1 MEPAIKMT
9 YTIRIMMRP
18 IFDRMQGTKNLA
30 RQRSVADDLSAVLI
44 ATSAASHS
52 AFALVS
58 YFTES
63 STSLYSFYFGVVQKP
78 PQQMIVVSLQQQAPQ
93 HSPHFFSTRL
103 VSQTTTQRKM
113 VITMKYSM
121 TMVTLA
127 NRQKDLRA
135 SRLLRAPKE
144 KARAFVTEVIVMAGP
159 AWLIAS
165 WILM

>member
-1 MEPAIKMT
+1 
-9 YTIRIMMRP
+9 
-18 IFDRMQGTKNLA
+18 
-30 RQRSVADDLSAVLI
+30 
-44 ATSAASHS
+44 
-52 AFALVS
+52 
-58 YFTES
+58 
-63 STSLYSFYFGVVQKP
+63 
-78 PQQMIVVSLQQQAPQ
+78 
-93 HSPHFFSTRL
+93 
-103 VSQTTTQRKM
+103 
-113 VITMKYSM
+113 MKYSM